1 MRRSAARGAMLLT
14 AASFC
19 WPVRGRMRKVLVV
32 SKESSRDK
40 DKCKVEKLLKTVQNK
55 KWNNNVGRKLKWTP
69 GRYSADGDKW
79 RKRKWREELQ
89 TDGETD
95 TWMNIQKEEEGCERD
110 KSDRVRREKRGRGK
124 QKIQTSQRLM
134 SEGAS
139 TDGQQGK
146 WDTFTWLSCSMW
158 TSSMFISLC
167 LLLLLDPRLL
177 SPLLLSRVGSWPLQT
192 LPDVLWEQSCHLGQ
206 RLINRLAPHSGG
218 LFSSEYHNQEKSVPF
233 KSPPS

>member
-1 MRRSAARGAMLLT
+1 MRRSAVRGAMLLT

-19 WPVRGRMRKVLVV
+19 WTVRGRMRKVLVV
-32 SKESSRDK
+32 SKENSRDK

-55 KWNNNVGRKLKWTP
+55 KWNNDVGRKLKWTP

-110 KSDRVRREKRGRGK
+110 KSDRVRREKRGRGR

-158 TSSMFISLC
+158 TSSHVYK
-167 LLLLLDPRLL
+167 PL
-177 SPLLLSRVGSWPLQT
+177 SPTAAGSTAPLPSTSVKSR
-192 LPDVLWEQSCHLGQ
+192 
-206 RLINRLAPHSGG
+206 ILAPPDTSWRPLGAELSLG
-218 LFSSEYHNQEKSVPF
+218 SAAYQQISSTLGRFILFWTSQPRKKWAF
-233 KSPPS
+233 